1 MLCYILWMSLNVC
14 NLFLLEVVTAIVR
27 VSQVE
32 EKSACNV
39 FSPYVAA
46 LSTGQ
51 EWTSKWKISWPL
63 WGHDNTL

>member
-1 MLCYILWMSLNVC
+1 MSLNVR
-14 NLFLLEVVTAIVR
+14 NLFLLEVVTAMVS

-51 EWTSKWKISWPL
+51 Q
-63 WGHDNTL
+63 